1 MDFMK
6 TFLVISLVVTIIA
19 GLYYLVKSLVIVGLL
34 SVIGIGLY
42 FWISKKIKS

>member
-6 TFLVISLVVTIIA
+6 TFLVKCLVVKIIA
-19 GLYYLVKSLVIVGLL
+19 GLYYLIKLLVIVGLL

-42 FWISKKIKS
+42 FWIFKKIKS